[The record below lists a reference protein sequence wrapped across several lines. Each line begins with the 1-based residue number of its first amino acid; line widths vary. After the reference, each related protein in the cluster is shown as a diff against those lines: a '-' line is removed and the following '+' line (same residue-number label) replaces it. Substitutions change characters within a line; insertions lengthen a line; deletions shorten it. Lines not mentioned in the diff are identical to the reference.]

1 MKKVFLSMVAGLFV
15 AIIMSS
21 CGGAPAKQLTDK
33 EILVKIYETLNGP
46 NWKGSQSDNWLSEK
60 PIGKW
65 GGVTVND
72 SGRVVS
78 LRIQGDSV
86 RGLIP
91 AEIKGLTELEQLYIY
106 ARSYEVANV
115 LPAEIGKL
123 AKLEILALTAYS
135 KSNDDRPVLP
145 DLSTLGELKSLFVSG
160 FGGAIPEYIAKL
172 SNLKILQIEGF
183 EGNIPESI
191 CELSNLEQ
199 LTLRSGFQPEEGV
212 PACIGRLSKLNSL
225 VIDYNTGIAG
235 DIKQPN
241 AKFPESIWD
250 LTNLNNLFVRSLS
263 NAGGPI
269 PGDKVAKMT
278 NLKSITIMNCGFT
291 GPIPAELF
299 ASGKLTGLSIY
310 KNNLTGSIPAEIGNC
325 PNLSIVRLN
334 QNQLTGNIPAELA
347 KCEKLN
353 LFDLSGNQL
362 SPNIPAALKAHP
374 NFSKFKF

>member
-1 MKKVFLSMVAGLFV
+1 MKKVFLSMVAGLFIV
-15 AIIMSS
+15 FAMSS

-33 EILVKIYETLNGP
+33 EILVKIFETMNGP

-60 PIGKW
+60 PIGEW

-91 AEIKGLTELEQLYIY
+91 AEIGGLTELEQLYIY
-106 ARSYEVANV
+106 SRSYDVANV
-115 LPAEIGKL
+115 LPAEIGELTKL
-123 AKLEILALTAYS
+123 KIVAFTAYS
-135 KSNDDRPVLP
+135 NSNDDRPVLP
-145 DLSTLGELKSLFVSG
+145 DLSTLSELESLFVSG
-160 FGGAIPEYIAKL
+160 FGGAIPENIAQL
-172 SNLKILQIEGF
+172 SKLKILQIEGF
-183 EGNIPESI
+183 EGKIPESI

-199 LTLRSGFQPEEGV
+199 LTLRSGVQPEGEV

-250 LTNLNNLFVRSLS
+250 LINLKDLFVRTLS

-269 PGDKVAKMT
+269 PGDKVSKMT
-278 NLKSITIMNCGFT
+278 NLKSITIIDCGFT

-325 PNLSIVRLN
+325 PDLSTVRLN
-334 QNQLTGNIPAELA
+334 QNQLTGKVPAELA
-347 KCEKLN
+347 SCEKLN

-362 SPNIPAALKAHP
+362 SSDIPAALKVHP
-374 NFSKFKF
+374 KFSSFKF